1 MDEFEA
7 LNLIRYLERIKG
19 RHTELVTVY
28 VPGGFSL
35 DIIRSQL
42 AEEKSTATNIKDRN
56 NRKNVID
63 ALEKIMNELRLIG
76 NTPEN
81 GLVVFCGNVSERE
94 GEPDI
99 KVWEVVP
106 PAKSDI
112 RLYRCDQRFITDPLK
127 QMYHQENAYGLIVM
141 DIREA
146 TFGTLEGSRIDT
158 LKHIKSFV
166 PGKFSKGGQSAMR
179 FSREREGL
187 IKDFY
192 KEVAETAK
200 GLFFNKNIKGII
212 IGGPGPAK
220 DNFIE
225 SGYLIT
231 ALHKL
236 IKGVKSISY
245 TDESGLR
252 ELVEKSKDILA
263 DERITIEKEY
273 VQKLMSSI
281 ARNDNLSVYGEA
293 FVREELKNDNVDLL
307 LISSGIEEDKKNEFY
322 YLGKEKG
329 INVEIISK
337 DSSDGLQLF
346 GLGGVAAILKRPSKQ

>member
-1 MDEFEA
+1 
-7 LNLIRYLERIKG
+7 
-19 RHTELVTVY
+19 
-28 VPGGFSL
+28 
-35 DIIRSQL
+35 
-42 AEEKSTATNIKDRN
+42 
-56 NRKNVID
+56 
-63 ALEKIMNELRLIG
+63 
-76 NTPEN
+76 
-81 GLVVFCGNVSERE
+81 
-94 GEPDI
+94 
-99 KVWEVVP
+99 
-106 PAKSDI
+106 
-112 RLYRCDQRFITDPLK
+112 
-127 QMYHQENAYGLIVM
+127 
-141 DIREA
+141 
-146 TFGTLEGSRIDT
+146 
-158 LKHIKSFV
+158 
-166 PGKFSKGGQSAMR
+166 MR